1 MAFALGLRAQE
12 AGYRLAAHESVESTN
27 ATALLLARAG
37 EQGPLWVV
45 TRSQT
50 AGRGRRGRA
59 WSSGEGNL
67 AASLLTTTHVAP
79 ASAATLGFVAGLALD
94 DALRSCAPGAGIALK
109 WPNDVLLDGMK
120 LAGILLEAE
129 SRPEGLALVI
139 GIGVNLASAPEGLPF
154 PATSLAARGFI
165 VHPKAMFAALTD
177 AWTGFERLWD
187 SGRGMPRIRELW
199 LRRAAGLGEVVSV
212 SMGARVVEGIFE
224 TLDNDGQMILRGT
237 DGSKIAVAAGEVHF
251 GAAAT
256 LRDPA
261 KGCH

>member
-1 MAFALGLRAQE
+1 MAFALGLRAKE

-27 ATALLLARAG
+27 ATALSLARSG

-67 AASLLTTTHVAP
+67 AASLLLTTNVAP
-79 ASAATLGFVAGLALD
+79 ASAATLSFVAGLALD
-94 DALRSCAPGAGIALK
+94 DALRTRAPGARIALK
-109 WPNDVLLDGMK
+109 WPNDVLLDDKK

-129 SRPEGLALVI
+129 SRPGGLALVV
-139 GIGVNLASAPEGLPF
+139 GIGVNLASAPDGLPF

-165 VHPKAMFAALTD
+165 VHPEAMFAALTD
-177 AWTGFERLWD
+177 AWTGFEHLWD
-187 SGRGMPRIRELW
+187 GGRGMPRIRDLW
-199 LRRAAGLGEVVSV
+199 LERAAGLGNTVSV
-212 SMGARVVEGIFE
+212 AMGDRVVEGVFE
-224 TLDNDGQMILRGT
+224 TLDDNGQMILRGA
-237 DGSKIAVAAGEVHF
+237 DNSEIAVAAGEVHF

-261 KGCH
+261 KDHH